1 MQNKSELDDCKYV
14 IKQKEFK
21 ISELE
26 SQILELWESLCS
38 KPEIGGGRGI
48 VLTGALNSNPVG
60 PLGAKPVLGEP
71 NDQRM
76 WAEELRKAD
85 ERAAEFWNQAR
96 LYESKFRELET
107 DLSLC
112 R

>member
-1 MQNKSELDDCKYV
+1 MDDCKYV

-48 VLTGALNSNPVG
+48 ELTGALNSNPVG

-85 ERAAEFWNQAR
+85 ERAAEFWNHAR